1 MVETRKL
8 TTKDTEELP
17 IVGYYNGNE
26 ACNLEN
32 LRISDV
38 KPDSTPQNAHG
49 SNICNI
55 ERSKLLITVSNKK
68 R

>member
-8 TTKDTEELP
+8 TTKDTAELP

-38 KPDSTPQNAHG
+38 KADSTPQNAPG
-49 SNICNI
+49 SNIATLKEASC
-55 ERSKLLITVSNKK
+55 
-68 R
+68 